1 MLDINKD
8 KMYIMYNNIKCK
20 FIPDNNNNNNVSE
33 VKGKV
38 LYIDSGSYNPNYWYK
53 NVTVS
58 VDKIIS

>member
-8 KMYIMYNNIKCK
+8 KMYIMYNDIKCT
-20 FIPDNNNNNNVSE
+20 FIPENNNNNSKE